1 VTGVVE
7 ELETLLRQAFAP
19 TRLVVRDDSAS
30 HAGHAG
36 AAAGGHFAVWLVS
49 SRFSGL
55 KPLERHRLVYAAA
68 APLLPGRIHALQINA
83 MTPEETG
90 DSR

>member
-1 VTGVVE
+1 VSAVAA
-7 ELETLLRQAFAP
+7 ELEALLRQAFAP
-19 TRLVVRDDSAS
+19 TRLTLRDDSAA

-36 AAAGGHFAVWLVS
+36 ASEGGHFAVWLVS

-83 MTPEETG
+83 LTPEETG

>member
-1 VTGVVE
+1 VNPVAE
-7 ELETLLRQAFAP
+7 ELEALLRQAFAP
-19 TRLVVRDDSAS
+19 SRLTLRDDSAA

-36 AAAGGHFAVWLVS
+36 AAAGAHIAVWLVS

-68 APLLPGRIHALQINA
+68 AALLPGRIHALQISA
-83 MTPEETG
+83 LAPEETG
-90 DSR
+90 DFP